1 MSQALAGFGHGV
13 PPDAATRQQLAAVP
27 GWVHPEEVAGEQP
40 DRPMAAMV
48 AFPASWTGN
57 ALRGRDRRPGRS

>member
-27 GWVHPEEVAGEQP
+27 GWVHPEEVAGDQP
-40 DRPMAAMV
+40 D
-48 AFPASWTGN
+48 
-57 ALRGRDRRPGRS
+57 